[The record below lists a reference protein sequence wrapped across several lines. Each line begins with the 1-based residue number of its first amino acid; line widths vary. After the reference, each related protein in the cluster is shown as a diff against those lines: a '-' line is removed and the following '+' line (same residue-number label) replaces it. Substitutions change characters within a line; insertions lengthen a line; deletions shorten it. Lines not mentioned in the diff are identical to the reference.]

1 MKKEENA
8 ESKRTITLHILNY
21 RLTYYGGQGENRFG
35 ANWRVAACAVVG
47 LPGWL
52 ILKCLPGRAGFVSK

>member
-8 ESKRTITLHILNY
+8 KSKRTMTLHILNY
-21 RLTYYGGQGENRFG
+21 RVTYYGGEGEDRFG
-35 ANWRVAACAVVG
+35 ANWKVAAFAVVG

-52 ILKCLPGRAGFVSK
+52 ILKCSPGRAGFVPK